1 MVVNVEAENEEKH
14 VADEIFIYNSGP
26 FYYSLECEIT
36 SCTGMELEIIDGNNS
51 IFIEDLHEVTWSGY
65 LNTNSTVTAKIDS
78 EHSNSYSSSRI
89 GGWLLASTE
98 YFDQPNSVPSP
109 GTDIELPILMP
120 LLHNCFLWN
129 CNDDQINSSIVLFVG
144 GLDNASDKDAIMIEG
159 SAGDVVFLYDFVA
172 PEGANLEIWS
182 RNSLENKLITQ
193 YSPVDSKNK
202 IIDYPQDGQ
211 LWFRTTPEV
220 GVNYSTY
227 MFKISRDSNN
237 DEAPGGGEL
246 SNPWNHGEPLSLN
259 DYTSFRSSI
268 SSFDEDGDAVLLDIG
283 EEYTFSITP
292 EFISG
297 ICHYE
302 IIFHLED
309 GSEIIEYISAEPI
322 TTEFTTP
329 VGTVA
334 IEVRITSDEA
344 AIWSFIID
352 PIQPPDAGDFADAQE
367 ELPIPTDSNSGK
379 AYLSPNEMYSGHLHS
394 DDNVDI
400 YQIIITDENGSR
412 IFIDGGSQSRVNY
425 QIQALDQSTGV
436 IVNTTDG
443 STIIISKGIHALRIE
458 RLGDQGTIIDYSF
471 EVGYLGP
478 HEPPE
483 LENYT
488 DLSYLFTNFY
498 FLIGGVM
505 LSPILLVIFWNRRSI
520 FSGEI
525 LPVQVEKHERRRL
538 QRIRERLSLAL
549 ANDSID
555 EGAINS
561 ALHQLG
567 DCPWKSIISEWGE
580 PTLRHMTEQVEVC
593 VWRIREGT
601 ASLLL
606 GIRIGDKD
614 WNLAAMRVHAPEGSL
629 VSISDVSPSRLFQND
644 EVFLDNMKAR
654 SQLFLRITLDG
665 NPSSLGFQLS
675 GLVDNQPLAAV
686 PNRAIDWDAPIE

>member
-1 MVVNVEAENEEKH
+1 MVVNVEAESEDKH
-14 VADEIFIYNSGP
+14 IVDEIFIYNSGS

-36 SCTGMELEIIDGNNS
+36 SCTGMELEIIDGDIS

-65 LNTNSTVTAKIDS
+65 LNSGSTVTAKIDL
-78 EHSNSYSSSRI
+78 ENSNSYSSSRL
-89 GGWLLASTE
+89 GGWLLSSTE
-98 YFDQPNSVPSP
+98 YLDQPNSVPSP
-109 GTDIELPILMP
+109 GSDVELPILMP

-129 CNDDQINSSIVLFVG
+129 CNDDQINSSIVIFVG
-144 GLDNASDKDAIMIEG
+144 GLDSTSDKDAIMIEG
-159 SAGDVVFLYDFVA
+159 SAGDVVLLNRFVA

-193 YSPVDSKNK
+193 YNSGDSKNK
-202 IIDYPQDGQ
+202 LIDYPQDGQ
-211 LWFRTTPEV
+211 LWFRITPEV

-227 MFKISRDSNN
+227 MFGISRDSNN

-259 DYTSFRSSI
+259 DYTKFRSTI
-268 SSFDEDGDAVLLDIG
+268 SSFDDEGDAVLLDIG
-283 EEYTFSITP
+283 EEYSFSITP

-297 ICHYE
+297 ICHYQ

-309 GSEIIEYISAEPI
+309 GSETIEYISAEPI

-329 VGTVA
+329 AETVA
-334 IEVRITSDEA
+334 IEVRITSDEV

-352 PIQPPDAGDFADAQE
+352 PIQPTDAGDFADAQE
-367 ELPIPTDSNSGK
+367 ELPIPSDTINGN
-379 AYLSPNEMYSGHLHS
+379 AQLLPNEVYSGHLHS
-394 DDNVDI
+394 NDNVDI

-412 IFIDGGSQSRVNY
+412 IFIDGGTLSRVNY
-425 QIQALDQSTGV
+425 QIQALDQITGA

-443 STIIISKGIHALRIE
+443 STIIIPKGFHAIRIE
-458 RLGDQGTIIDYSF
+458 RQGDQGTIIDYSF
-471 EVGYLGP
+471 EIGYLGP

-483 LENYT
+483 PGIYT
-488 DLSYLFTNFY
+488 DFSYLFTDFY
-498 FLIGGVM
+498 ILIGVVL

-520 FSGEI
+520 FSGEK

-538 QRIRERLSLAL
+538 QRLRERLSLAL
-549 ANDSID
+549 ASDSID
-555 EGAINS
+555 EGAIES

-567 DCPWKSIISEWGE
+567 DSPWKSIISEWGE
-580 PTLRHMTEQVEVC
+580 PILRHMTEQVEVC

-606 GIRIGDKD
+606 GIRIGDKN

-644 EVFLDNMKAR
+644 EIFLDKMKAR
-654 SQLFLRITLDG
+654 SQLFLRISLDG

-675 GLVDNQPLAAV
+675 GLVDEQPLAAV